1 MIFYKKYDKINYKQ
15 NKNRY
20 NFIKFSFNEEA
31 GDIMVW
37 LDDSFPYN
45 KHKGIKFNTLTI
57 EEHKDANNNHFSI
70 EIDYC
75 KELGLYRI
83 TNFLDGHWNGD
94 IIFTEVDSSYD
105 KEN

>member
-1 MIFYKKYDKINYKQ
+1 
-15 NKNRY
+15 
-20 NFIKFSFNEEA
+20 
-31 GDIMVW
+31 MVW

-45 KHKGIKFNTLTI
+45 RHKGIKFNTLAT
-57 EEHKDANNNHFSI
+57 EKYKDEDDNRFSI
-70 EIDYC
+70 KIDYC

-94 IIFTEVDSSYD
+94 IVFTEVGSSYD